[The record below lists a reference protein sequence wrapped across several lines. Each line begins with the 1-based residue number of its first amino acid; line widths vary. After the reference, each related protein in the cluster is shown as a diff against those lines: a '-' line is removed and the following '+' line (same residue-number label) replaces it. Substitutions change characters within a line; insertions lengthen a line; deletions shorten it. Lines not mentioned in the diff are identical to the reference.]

1 MLRYRSMVVLSLV
14 CALIGAAGLGV
25 GLLGALPV
33 VNTILGDRTGLPDL
47 AQQLND
53 SPVPI
58 EIPQSMIDQLPTG
71 PFTAIVVIVIG
82 LGVIAIIGGFANF
95 LQAWLA
101 IRVVQR
107 TIAGVRRELFHRVLR
122 LPLRVAVAEGSS
134 DAISRIVNDTTQLA
148 GGMTALLSKAVAQ
161 ILKGFGA
168 FVAALLLDWRL
179 TLVSVIGAPIV
190 AVVIRAIATRVRK
203 ASRMAL
209 ESQSD
214 LYGSASEAMR
224 GLRVV
229 KVHTAERYEGGR
241 FHRINKEVMRQ
252 TIRART
258 LRAMSSPISEVLGLF
273 ALGGLVLLA
282 AKLVLDGLLDPA
294 IFLTTLAALGITAA
308 TLKPLTGIINEIQAS
323 AAAAERIAD
332 LLGAQTE
339 PGHDAKLPKLARH
352 SESVVFENLSFTY
365 PGAEVP
371 ALAGITLRI
380 EHGQTVAIV
389 GPNGS
394 GKTTLLSFVPRLFDP
409 DSGRVLIDDHDVT
422 KYSVRSLRR
431 QIGVVTQET
440 VIFHTSIREN
450 IAYGAT
456 EVTEDRII
464 SAATRARAMDFIA
477 ELPKGLD
484 TVVGE
489 QGATLSGGQRQRLAI
504 ARAILR
510 DPAILI
516 LDEATSMIDADSEAR
531 IAEALGEFTADRTCL
546 IVAHRLSTVLG
557 ADRIVVMDAGRVVD
571 QGSHD
576 ELLAR
581 CSVYQQIAQHQ
592 LVAMT

>member
-1 MLRYRSMVVLSLV
+1 MLRYRQMVVLSLV
-14 CALIGAAGLGV
+14 CAVIGAAGLGV
-25 GLLGALPV
+25 GLLGALPI
-33 VNTILGDRTGLPDL
+33 VNTILGERQGLGELIAKANDSALPVHIPPGWADALPD
-47 AQQLND
+47 
-53 SPVPI
+53 
-58 EIPQSMIDQLPTG
+58 G
-71 PFTAIVVIVIG
+71 PFTAVVVIIVG
-82 LGVIAIIGGFANF
+82 LGVIAIIGGIANF
-95 LQAWLA
+95 LHAWLA

-107 TIAGVRRELFHRVLR
+107 TIAGIRRELFRRVLR
-122 LPLRVAVAEGSS
+122 LPLRVTALEGSS

-148 GGMTALLSKAVAQ
+148 GGLTALLSKAVAQ
-161 ILKGFGA
+161 ILKGLGA
-168 FVAALLLDWRL
+168 LVAALVLDWRL
-179 TLVSVIGAPIV
+179 TLIAAVGAPVV
-190 AVVIRAIATRVRK
+190 AVIIRAIASRVRR
-203 ASRMAL
+203 ASRKAL

-214 LYGSASEAMR
+214 LYGAASEAMR

-241 FHRINKEVMRQ
+241 FHRINKEVTRQ

-282 AKLVLDGLLDPA
+282 SKLVLDELLDPA
-294 IFLTTLAALGITAA
+294 VFLTTLAALGIAAA

-323 AAAAERIAD
+323 AAAAERITD
-332 LLGAQTE
+332 LLGAPSE
-339 PGHDAKLPKLARH
+339 PGHDPTLPRLPRH
-352 SESVVFENLSFTY
+352 SESLVFEDLRFTY
-365 PGAEVP
+365 PGAESP
-371 ALAGITLRI
+371 ALAGVTLRI
-380 EHGQTVAIV
+380 EHGQTVAVV

-409 DSGRVLIDDHDVT
+409 DAGRVLIDGHDVRDA
-422 KYSVRSLRR
+422 SVRSLRR

-440 VIFHTSIREN
+440 VIFHATIREN
-450 IAYGAT
+450 IAYGASG
-456 EVTEDRII
+456 VTEERVIA
-464 SAATRARAMDFIA
+464 AATRARAMDFIA
-477 ELPKGLD
+477 ELPRGLE

-571 QGSHD
+571 QGRHD

-581 CSVYQQIAQHQ
+581 CGVYQQIAQHQ